1 MSSSFTMQVHGKLPT
16 FARELFQLLPNQLKC
31 SCFRS
36 IVMLGF
42 AYFKYTWATLTPI
55 VHMMCVL

>member
-1 MSSSFTMQVHGKLPT
+1 MQVHGKLPT

-31 SCFRS
+31 FCFRS